1 MSIELKDRVFTM
13 RISKTEEDYIKAA
26 MDRMQEVRAIGSRPV
41 TKTELITILL
51 ALGMKEFDKLYG
63 NPLEGLKKRQSKK

>member
-1 MSIELKDRVFTM
+1 MSELKDRVFTM

-26 MDRMQEVRAIGSRPV
+26 MDKMQDVRALGSRPV

-51 ALGMKEFDKLYG
+51 ALGMKEFDKQYG
-63 NPLEGLKKRQSKK
+63 NPLESLRKKQSKK